1 MSLNPLNY
9 GPQLRQ
15 PDQRSCGP
23 SCLVV
28 ARMRLE
34 SAYAAEAL
42 PAGSVRR
49 CSPPTAGSSGSA
61 RRRGAL
67 QLPWPRAL
75 GTPPWA
81 VAHEM
86 GRIDRDR
93 VLLAAGSLGPEA
105 RLRADPRRAGRGAP
119 GAVFVGNRLLPRHV
133 VLATDAEEAGG
144 VVFYNP
150 ANGRLTTVSREA
162 ITTGALE
169 LGAGTSRGSSVTPR
183 P

>member
-1 MSLNPLNY
+1 MSLNPLSY
-9 GPQLRQ
+9 GPHLRQ

-28 ARMRLE
+28 ARMRLQ
-34 SAYAAEAL
+34 SAYAEETLPRFGAEVLATHRRVVRIR
-42 PAGSVRR
+42 PAM
-49 CSPPTAGSSGSA
+49 
-61 RRRGAL
+61 GAL

-86 GRIDRDR
+86 GRITGTKYSWR
-93 VLLAAGSLGPEA
+93 LARWA
-105 RLRADPRRAGRGAP
+105 RKRAYRRILEGLATELP
-119 GAVFVGNRLLPRHV
+119 VPVFVGNGRLPRHV
-133 VLATDAEEAGG
+133 VLATDETDGS

-150 ANGRLTTVSREA
+150 ANGRQKTVSEEA

-169 LGAGTSRGSSVTPR
+169 LGSWDVPWFTVTPR
-183 P
+183 S

>member
-34 SAYAAEAL
+34 SAYAADAL
-42 PAGSVRR
+42 PRFGSEVLNTHRR
-49 CSPPTAGSSGSA
+49 VVGFRPAM
-61 RRRGAL
+61 GAL

-86 GRIDRDR
+86 SRITGTTYSWRLGRWRRKAAYDRI
-93 VLLAAGSLGPEA
+93 VTGLGTDLPV
-105 RLRADPRRAGRGAP
+105 P
-119 GAVFVGNRLLPRHV
+119 VFVGNRRLPRHV
-133 VLATDAEEAGG
+133 VLATEKTEAGAIE
-144 VVFYNP
+144 FYNP
-150 ANGRLTTVSREA
+150 ANGRLSTVPQDA
-162 ITTGALE
+162 IVTATMG
-169 LGAGTSRGSSVTPR
+169 LGSWDVPWFTVTPR
-183 P
+183 S

>member
-1 MSLNPLNY
+1 MTDEPLVY

-34 SAYAAEAL
+34 PAYAAEVL
-42 PAGSVRR
+42 PRFGAEVLATHRR
-49 CSPPTAGSSGSA
+49 VTGTRPAE
-61 RRRGAL
+61 GAV

-86 GRIDRDR
+86 GRITGTRYSWRLARWDREAAYER
-93 VLLAAGSLGPEA
+93 VLAGLGEGLAVPL
-105 RLRADPRRAGRGAP
+105 
-119 GAVFVGNRLLPRHV
+119 FVGSRLLPRHV
-133 VLATDAEEAGG
+133 VLATDEEEAGA

-150 ANGRLTTVSREA
+150 ATGRLREVSRED
-162 ITTGALE
+162 IV
-169 LGAGTSRGSSVTPR
+169 AGTLGLGSWDVPWFTVTPR
-183 P
+183 R

>member
-34 SAYAAEAL
+34 STYAADAL
-42 PAGSVRR
+42 PRFGAEVLATHRR
-49 CSPPTAGSSGSA
+49 VVKFRPAM
-61 RRRGAL
+61 GAL

-86 GRIDRDR
+86 SRITGTKYSWR
-93 VLLAAGSLGPEA
+93 LG
-105 RLRADPRRAGRGAP
+105 RLRRKAAYDRIVTGLGTDLPVP
-119 GAVFVGNRLLPRHV
+119 VFVGNGRLPRHV
-133 VLATDAEEAGG
+133 VLATETTPEGAIE
-144 VVFYNP
+144 FYNP
-150 ANGRLTTVSREA
+150 ANGRLSTVPEEA
-162 ITTGALE
+162 IVGAKME
-169 LGAGTSRGSSVTPR
+169 LGSWDVPWFTVTPR
-183 P
+183 S